1 MEIQKANR
9 PCVMGVTHTVA
20 AGHYMSAQAGLQ
32 MLEAGGNAI
41 DAGVAAGIATGVLE
55 GIHVSI
61 GGVAP
66 ILIWL
71 AERGE
76 AVTISGL
83 GCWPKKASAEYFQK
97 RHGGKIPVGVERTV
111 VPAAPDAWI
120 TALEK
125 YGTMSFAE
133 VAAPAIRIAREGFPV
148 YPHMANFIRDNEKAI
163 RRFPST
169 VDIYLPHG
177 RPPELGEKFV
187 QSDLAAT
194 LQFLADEERAA
205 SRDGRVAGL
214 SAARAAFYR
223 GDIARRILAFNRAEG
238 GLLDEEDLALFR
250 VGVEPPVRGEFGGVS
265 VLTCGPWCQGPM
277 LLQELALLDPAALAR
292 YGHNSPDYIHEIIE
306 AIKLAA
312 ADREAYYGDPR
323 FVDVPMSALLD
334 EGYSRERRA
343 MIDPRRAADGLP
355 QPGHVSG
362 AAWPKPSNWPGED
375 GAGERL
381 SILEDETVMDTSYL
395 CAVDRWGNAFSATP
409 SDGNATAPIVPG
421 LGFVP
426 SARGSQSRPEPDH
439 ACSVAPGKRPRLT
452 PNPALAVKAGEW
464 AMPFGT
470 PGGDVQTQAMLQCL
484 INISV
489 FGMDPQHA
497 VEAPRFATFS
507 FPSSFAPFEYRPNLV
522 QLESRIDRA
531 TGDELAERGH
541 DVKWW
546 GDRAWPAG
554 SVCMIQH
561 DLKSDVKL
569 AAADFRRTAY
579 AVGW

>member
-1 MEIQKANR
+1 MAIQNGNR

-41 DAGVAAGIATGVLE
+41 DSGVAAGIATGVLE
-55 GIHVSI
+55 GIHVSV

-76 AVTISGL
+76 AVTISGV
-83 GCWPKKASAEYFQK
+83 GCWPKKATAEYFQK

-120 TALEK
+120 TALAK

-148 YPHMANFIRDNEKAI
+148 YPHMANFIRDNEQAI

-169 VDIYLPHG
+169 EEIYLPHG

-205 SRDGRVAGL
+205 ACGGRVAGL
-214 SAARAAFYR
+214 QAARDAFYR

-238 GLLDEEDLALFR
+238 GLLDEDDLASFR
-250 VGVEPPVRGEFGGVS
+250 VGIEPPVRGQFGDVS
-265 VLTCGPWCQGPM
+265 VMTCGPWCQGPM

-292 YGHNSPDYIHEIIE
+292 YGHNTPEYIHEIVE

-323 FVDVPMSALLD
+323 FVEVPMAALLD
-334 EGYSRERRA
+334 DGYSRERRT
-343 MIDPRRAADGLP
+343 MIDPRRAAAGMPKPGL
-355 QPGHVSG
+355 VSG
-362 AAWPKPSNWPGED
+362 AAWPKPWNLPSAL
-375 GAGERL
+375 AGEQL
-381 SILEDETVMDTSYL
+381 SVMEDESVLDTSYL

-426 SARGSQSRPEPDH
+426 SPRGSQSRPEPDH
-439 ACSVAPGKRPRLT
+439 ACSVGPGKRPRLT
-452 PNPALAVKAGEW
+452 PNPALAVKNGEW
-464 AMPFGT
+464 VMPFGT

-484 INISV
+484 INFAV
-489 FGMDPQHA
+489 FGMNPQHA

-507 FPSSFAPFEYRPNLV
+507 FPSSFAPFEYRPNLL
-522 QLESRIDRA
+522 QLEGRIERE
-531 TGDELAERGH
+531 TGDALAERGH

-546 GDRAWPAG
+546 ADRAWPAG
-554 SVCMIQH
+554 SVCMIHH
-561 DLKSDVKL
+561 DIASGVKS
-569 AAADFRRTAY
+569 AGADFRRTAY
-579 AVGW
+579 AVAW